1 MNVEVYYYYYYY
13 FIFFCM
19 EDFYGFW
26 TEITKTG
33 KQQKYTDLG
42 IFKFSFIFSFLVI
55 ALEYFH
61 ESILC

>member
-1 MNVEVYYYYYYY
+1 MSKYIIV
-13 FIFFCM
+13 IILFFCM

-33 KQQKYTDLG
+33 KQQKHKDLD
-42 IFKFSFIFSFLVI
+42 IFKFSFIFLFLVI
-55 ALEYFH
+55 ALEYCH